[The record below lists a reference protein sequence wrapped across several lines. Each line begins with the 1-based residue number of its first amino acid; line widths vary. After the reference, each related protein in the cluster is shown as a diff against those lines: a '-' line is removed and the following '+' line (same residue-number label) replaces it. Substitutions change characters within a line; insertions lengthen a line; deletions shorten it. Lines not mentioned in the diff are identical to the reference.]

1 MKLPSFLFKNLKN
14 HSTSLGNNLA
24 FPNEQDVP
32 FDYKV
37 IKKRFHKIIN
47 SLDNIGLKDISN
59 VSEVQNYLSSLL
71 NKCRELEEPIKK
83 QLENICEEIIQDV
96 LDVPLDTVHL
106 NCQLVNK
113 IEPNKSMRLLP
124 EDADNRNFDFEDV
137 NEIGNVNKVILKR
150 RFINSLVL
158 GAAHKYGTWYSLYA
172 DKLMNLN
179 KDLLPLYEQIVNIND
194 YLLFVKKEKISDK
207 KPMQG
212 ALVEVNL
219 AKSGEKT
226 EINVQGLNFI
236 LLLIETFRGFFELFA
251 SHGLPTD
258 NEKANYIIRQ
268 SDFLL
273 AEPWD
278 MRFGRELWDMIDNN
292 IENTEYVPYFF
303 KNICELPVDEFN
315 DVIQEI
321 LAHTKKGKMYYEKY
335 LENAQT
341 EYEENKQY
349 NNTNFD
355 TQSINQDDI
364 ITDAYFTADELGA
377 DENVLNEDSY
387 DKNNQDL
394 AEILIQTPYNN
405 ITFNAEEMEIPTV
418 GTTNKH
424 YYVLNVICDDVQIP
438 TELVY
443 FRAETVNIKGKTF
456 YQLHI
461 HVAEEL
467 RRKGISFKLYQTF
480 IEKCGDV
487 VSLYHNRSASCY
499 KDNNVATDNDEAI
512 NNLWNKLNT
521 LPNIVVKKLKR
532 GDKVVGDVAYYQN

>member
-179 KDLLPLYEQIVNIND
+179 KDLLSLYEQIVNIND

-418 GTTNKH
+418 GPTNKH

-461 HVAEEL
+461 YVAEEL
-467 RRKGISFKLYQTF
+467 RRKGISFKLYQAF

-487 VSLYHNRSASCY
+487 VSLYHNRSVSCY